1 LSIEIASRRDV
12 WVGLDKTSAAAALQI
27 RSVSTERLA
36 KKLGSISST
45 AMEEIMAAIAAVI
58 EYQ

>member
-1 LSIEIASRRDV
+1 MSIKIASRRDV
-12 WVGLDKTSAAAALQI
+12 WVGVDGTSAADTLQA

-45 AMEEIMAAIAAVI
+45 AMEEISAAIAAVI